1 MVKYRLAN
9 ENDYENINNFHNRV
23 YQENRSM
30 EQFLWE
36 FHNGAFGKSIYVI
49 AEDGNKVVGTN
60 CVIPIVVTNA
70 NNDKILTGKSEDT
83 LVDPDY
89 RGQGIFNH
97 IYDFLF
103 EQCKQAGVQ
112 AIWGYT
118 SAKKSFEKVGF
129 SVPFDHQQ
137 GLIVNHVLESYQFLS
152 SLNNKNKLKEK
163 FQILGLCLFSKL
175 KHLFGSLSNIKTA
188 YTLVENQAITDQ
200 VESLLRNSNMNDNE
214 LFYILQNKEFQQWR
228 IYDNP
233 NYYKV
238 HTYGAYD
245 KSNKL
250 VALIVLNSHANKV
263 AYIVQSTFDNSL
275 TEEEKVQILKHAISR
290 VFSLGISIIRSW
302 LFDTNEQSKREAE
315 IYAKANFVVLNKG
328 IGFVW
333 KKLDNNNLNP
343 NKFVL
348 SRISTQGVI

>member
-1 MVKYRLAN
+1 MVKYRLAT
-9 ENDYENINNFHNRV
+9 ESDYENINNFHNRV
-23 YQENRSM
+23 YKENRTM

-36 FHNGAFGKSIYVI
+36 FHKGTFGKSIYVI
-49 AEDGNKVVGTN
+49 AEDGDKIVGTN

-70 NNDKILTGKSEDT
+70 NNEKILTGKSEDT

-89 RGQGIFNH
+89 RGQGIFNR

-103 EQCKQAGVQ
+103 EQCKQAGVK

-129 SVPFDHQQ
+129 SIPFDHQQ
-137 GLIVNHVLESYQFLS
+137 GLIVNNISESYQFLS
-152 SLNNKNKLKEK
+152 SLNPNNKLKQK
-163 FQILGLCLFSKL
+163 LQILGLCVFSKL
-175 KHLFGSLSNIKTA
+175 KHISGSLGNKKPDFKI
-188 YTLVENQAITDQ
+188 VENKEITEQ
-200 VESLLRNSNMNDNE
+200 VDSLLQSSNNGDKD

-228 IYDNP
+228 IYNNP

-245 KSNKL
+245 KNNNL
-250 VALIVLNSHANKV
+250 MALIILNSHANNV
-263 AYIVQSTFDNSL
+263 AYIVQSTFHYSL
-275 TEEEKVQILKHAISR
+275 TQKEKIEILNHVVGSMFAS
-290 VFSLGISIIRSW
+290 GISIIRTW
-302 LFDTNEQSKREAE
+302 HFNTNVPNKHEAE
-315 IYAKANFVVLNKG
+315 IFTGANFVILNKG

-333 KKLDNNNLNP
+333 KKLDNNSLDP